1 MRDEELITKKELL
14 ERTGIS
20 YGQLY
25 RWKRKQLIPESWF
38 IRKATFTGQETFFPK
53 EKILKRVQAIS
64 EMKDNLSLDELAE
77 KFSPRAVTKIVLT
90 EQELLDQNIVSEAT
104 LIIFK
109 ELAAKVNEFRFD
121 DLLTLSILD
130 QMLKSG
136 QMNRFEAQDLL
147 DVLKKNS
154 SKIYDKNGC
163 LYFVRK
169 MGVSI
174 VFITEE
180 DVAVYLDEHAKL
192 IGKQRISAHMERLK
206 AVIERTDPSDKNR
219 EDLRK

>member
-1 MRDEELITKKELL
+1 MITKKELL